1 MTPEEY
7 EQYLQRMECWNCH
20 EKGHKKVDCPNEPA
34 DNNPFA
40 PAPAGGKVP

>member
-7 EQYLQRMECWNCH
+7 ELYLQRMECWNCNQR
-20 EKGHKKVDCPNEPA
+20 GHKKADCPNDPI

-40 PAPAGGKVP
+40 APDAGGKVP